1 MKNSKIKS
9 LQGAGTWND
18 MFKFEVT
25 FENGDTGTVFSKSQ
39 EPPYKIG
46 DSKYYE
52 ITPSGRGFKVK
63 MLKDPE
69 PTQQSGGYQGGGRR
83 DTNQDIARSVALK
96 ASIEY
101 NNANKSDAGIDII
114 LDTAQIFEHYL
125 MTGSKKVTTTP
136 TAEPSQTSQCSD
148 GDDLPF

>member
-9 LQGAGTWND
+9 LQGAGKWND
-18 MFKFEVT
+18 LFKFEIT
-25 FENGDTGTVFSKSQ
+25 FENGDTGTVFTKTQ

-46 DSKYYE
+46 DTKHYE

-63 MLKDPE
+63 IHKDPE
-69 PTQQSGGYQGGGRR
+69 PTQSQSFSGGRG
-83 DTNQDIARSVALK
+83 DTKQDIARSVALK

-101 NNANKSDAGIDII
+101 NNANKADASIDVI

-125 MTGSKKVTTTP
+125 MTGSKVVTSTP
-136 TAEPSQTSQCSD
+136 TVTNALSTQSSED
-148 GDDLPF
+148 DDLPF